1 MGALAL
7 LNDAPTIGDAVQNMS
22 FETYWR
28 EKQRLIEKRLEELVP
43 SAEIEPK
50 KLHES
55 VRYSL
60 FADAKRIRP
69 VFTMAVASLFRVDES
84 ELLDCA
90 CTLEMVH
97 TSSLILDDLPCMDG
111 ATLRRGKAAN
121 HLVFGEDTAILAAL
135 FLLNRAFGILA
146 DYKRSL
152 FGPTLPVQFVSI
164 LSRSIS
170 SEGIIGGQ
178 IVDLASKNIRIDL
191 ETLEFIHS
199 HKTGALFI
207 ASAEMG
213 TAFAKV
219 REVERQAILN
229 FAKNLGL
236 AFQITDDIL
245 DATADPSTIGK
256 DTGKDI
262 GKTTFI
268 SFCGLDGARQL
279 ANELIDTAEQ
289 SLRPLKSRAELL
301 LSFAEFVRHRTK

>member
-1 MGALAL
+1 
-7 LNDAPTIGDAVQNMS
+7 MS
-22 FETYWR
+22 FEKFWL
-28 EKQRLIEKRLEELVP
+28 EKQKSIEARLQQLIP
-43 SAEIEPK
+43 SIDTEPK

-69 VFTMAVASLFRVDES
+69 VFTLAVAALLRVAEDQ
-84 ELLDCA
+84 LLDCA
-90 CTLEMVH
+90 CTLELVH

-111 ATLRRGKAAN
+111 ATLRRGKPAN
-121 HLVFGEDTAILAAL
+121 HLVFGEDMAILAAMY
-135 FLLNRAFGILA
+135 LLNHAFGILA
-146 DYKRSL
+146 DYKKPLVSPAL
-152 FGPTLPVQFVSI
+152 SSQLVSI
-164 LSRSIS
+164 LARAIS

-178 IVDLASKNIRIDL
+178 VVDLASKNIKIDL

-207 ASAEMG
+207 ASAEMA
-213 TAFAKV
+213 TAFARV
-219 REVERQAILN
+219 REGERQAILN

-245 DATADPSTIGK
+245 DATSDPNSIGK

-268 SFCGLDGARQL
+268 SFCGLDGSRQL
-279 ANELIDTAEQ
+279 ADELIDTAEQ
-289 SLRPLKSRAELL
+289 SLRPLKSRADLL
-301 LSFAEFVRHRTK
+301 MSFAEFVRHRTK

>member
-1 MGALAL
+1 MFK
-7 LNDAPTIGDAVQNMS
+7 NFWQ
-22 FETYWR
+22 
-28 EKQRLIEKRLEELVP
+28 EKLKSIESRLEQLIP
-43 SAEIEPK
+43 DIDTEPK

-69 VFTMAVASLFRVDES
+69 VFTLAVASIFRAS
-84 ELLDCA
+84 EDQLLDCA
-90 CTLEMVH
+90 CTLELVH

-111 ATLRRGKAAN
+111 ATLRRGKPAN

-135 FLLNRAFGILA
+135 YLLNRAFGILA
-146 DYKRSL
+146 DYKKPLVS
-152 FGPTLPVQFVSI
+152 PTLSAQFISI
-164 LSRSIS
+164 LSHSIS

-178 IVDLASKNIRIDL
+178 IVDLASKNVKIGL

-207 ASAEMG
+207 ASAEMA
-213 TAFAKV
+213 TSFAKV
-219 REVERQAILN
+219 REGERQAILN

-245 DATADPSTIGK
+245 DATSDPNTIGK

-279 ANELIDTAEQ
+279 ADELIDTAEQ
-289 SLRPLKSRAELL
+289 SLRPLKSRADLL
-301 LSFAEFVRHRTK
+301 MSFAEFVRHRTK

>member
-1 MGALAL
+1 
-7 LNDAPTIGDAVQNMS
+7 MS
-22 FETYWR
+22 FENFLR
-28 EKQRLIEKRLEELVP
+28 EKQKSIESRLQHLIP
-43 SAEIEPK
+43 SLDTEPK

-55 VRYSL
+55 VRYTL

-69 VFTMAVASLFRVDES
+69 VFTLAVASLFRVDEDQ
-84 ELLDCA
+84 LLDCA
-90 CTLEMVH
+90 CTLELVH

-111 ATLRRGKAAN
+111 ATLRRGKPAN
-121 HLVFGEDTAILAAL
+121 HLVFGEDTAILAAVY
-135 FLLNRAFGILA
+135 LLNRAFAILA
-146 DYKRSL
+146 DYKTAL
-152 FGPTLPVQFVSI
+152 FSPTLSAQFVSI
-164 LSRSIS
+164 LSHSIS

-178 IVDLASKNIRIDL
+178 VVDLASKNVQIDL

-207 ASAEMG
+207 ASAEMA
-213 TAFAKV
+213 TSFAKA
-219 REVERQAILN
+219 REGERQAILN

-245 DATADPSTIGK
+245 DATADPAKIGK

-279 ANELIDTAEQ
+279 ADELIDTAEQ
-289 SLRPLKSRAELL
+289 SLRPLKARAALL

>member
-1 MGALAL
+1 M
-7 LNDAPTIGDAVQNMS
+7 TT
-22 FETYWR
+22 FEKFWK
-28 EKQRLIEKRLEELVP
+28 ENQQIVENRLQELIP
-43 SAEIEPK
+43 AETVEPK

-69 VFTMAVASLFRVDES
+69 VFAMSVATIFRVEPT
-84 ELLDCA
+84 ELLDAA

-97 TSSLILDDLPCMDG
+97 TCSLILDDLPSMDG
-111 ATLRRGKAAN
+111 ATLRRGKPAN
-121 HLVFGEDTAILAAL
+121 HLVYGEDTAILAA
-135 FLLNRAFGILA
+135 FYLLNRAYGVLA
-146 DYKRSL
+146 DYKKSI
-152 FGPTLPVQFVSI
+152 FSPTLSAQFVSI

-170 SEGIIGGQ
+170 SDGLIGGQ
-178 IVDLASKNIRIDL
+178 LMDLSCKNMKIDL

-207 ASAEMG
+207 ACAEMG
-213 TAFAKV
+213 ASFAKA
-219 REVERQAILN
+219 RELERHAVLN

-245 DATADPSTIGK
+245 DATSDPVLIGK

-279 ANELIDTAEQ
+279 ADELIDTAEQ
-289 SLRPLKSRAELL
+289 SLRPLKSRGELL
-301 LSFAEFVRHRTK
+301 LSFAEFVRNRTR

>member
-1 MGALAL
+1 M
-7 LNDAPTIGDAVQNMS
+7 
-22 FETYWR
+22 FEKFWR
-28 EKQRLIEKRLEELVP
+28 ERLKSIEVRLEQLIP
-43 SAEIEPK
+43 SAETEPK

-69 VFTMAVASLFRVDES
+69 VFTLAVASLFRVQED

-90 CTLEMVH
+90 CTVELVH

-111 ATLRRGKAAN
+111 ATLRRGKPAN
-121 HLVFGEDTAILAAL
+121 HLVFGEDIAILASVY
-135 FLLNRAFGILA
+135 LLNRAFGILA
-146 DYKRSL
+146 EYKKPLVSPAL
-152 FGPTLPVQFVSI
+152 SAHFVSI

-178 IVDLASKNIRIDL
+178 VVDLASKNLKIDL

-207 ASAEMG
+207 ASAEMA
-213 TAFAKV
+213 TSFVKA
-219 REVERQAILN
+219 REGERQAILN

-245 DATADPSTIGK
+245 DATSDPGTIGK
-256 DTGKDI
+256 DTGKDV

-268 SFCGLDGARQL
+268 SFCGVEGARQL
-279 ANELIDTAEQ
+279 ADELIDAAEQ
-289 SLRPLKSRAELL
+289 SLRPLKSRADLL
-301 LSFAEFVRHRTK
+301 MSFAEFVRHRTK